1 MANTN
6 VGIRIVV
13 LGAAEAHRQVGAL
26 RNDLTRF
33 AATMDAAS
41 AGSAAFGRSLVRA
54 GDAMVSFGRTLTFGV
69 TAPILALTG
78 TLVKAG
84 IDFEQAFVGVA
95 KTVDGVAKG
104 FNEIATEMYGTTT
117 GLNDLQKQAV
127 FTNEEFGKLTDF
139 G

>member
-54 GDAMVSFGRTLTFGV
+54 GDAMVCACRRPR
-69 TAPILALTG
+69 A
-78 TLVKAG
+78 
-84 IDFEQAFVGVA
+84 
-95 KTVDGVAKG
+95 
-104 FNEIATEMYGTTT
+104 
-117 GLNDLQKQAV
+117 
-127 FTNEEFGKLTDF
+127 
-139 G
+139 